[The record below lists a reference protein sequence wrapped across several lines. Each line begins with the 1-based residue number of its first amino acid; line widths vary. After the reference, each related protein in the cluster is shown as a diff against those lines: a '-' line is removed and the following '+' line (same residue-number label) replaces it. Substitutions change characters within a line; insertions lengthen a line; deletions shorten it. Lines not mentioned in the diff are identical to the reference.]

1 MLISPR
7 NFRGVKWGPYWKTR
21 RGPPWMTLS
30 EMTWAM
36 KKKTWLFRILG
47 ILLASYL
54 WDWIINHEMRI
65 PIKPPG
71 FNGETKEP
79 RCFLRGSLAKNP
91 TGLPDMN
98 FRHVFERIFVPQFV
112 GSILVPSCQPFA
124 ACGTKKKT
132 AEKVKMIGRMRSG
145 IGSLRRIEKKN
156 EIRGML
162 ELS

>member
-1 MLISPR
+1 
-7 NFRGVKWGPYWKTR
+7 
-21 RGPPWMTLS
+21 
-30 EMTWAM
+30 
-36 KKKTWLFRILG
+36 
-47 ILLASYL
+47 
-54 WDWIINHEMRI
+54 MRI

-145 IGSLRRIEKKN
+145 IGSLRRIEKKKTRFGVCWSCLRIN
-156 EIRGML
+156 GLAIFCFALKKSVVAGGLVRGSGTHRRMDHRNTGYKGKFPQIL
-162 ELS
+162 EK